1 MPTHPLWCWCYYTD
15 TAPSLVGRRFVAS
28 VGGDGEGGG
37 LVAVMRMKVMGCSWM
52 GSGGVLEGGQTV
64 GSELGGSKPHRKKRE
79 EKEYEMEAS
88 DI

>member
-1 MPTHPLWCWCYYTD
+1 MGD
-15 TAPSLVGRRFVAS
+15 RRNAKYAFDPNCFLFCLILFPRRMIFVAS

-64 GSELGGSKPHRKKRE
+64 GSELGGRGGE
-79 EKEYEMEAS
+79 EEDE
-88 DI
+88 